1 MAVSEQPT
9 AISPFE
15 SEINDLRRSSRLGR
29 HPFVKSLLE
38 GKATTEQLKV
48 QAVEW
53 YFHTVVF
60 PNALANLLARCKIPQ
75 MRAALSEGL
84 YEEYTGLI
92 TKTKAHLDLYF
103 DYTNTLGI
111 TREFLEQHAY
121 MTPGTSSLVN
131 WYLYSTAQLEP
142 LVGIATLAVAAEGQN
157 VSLPGDPGASG
168 MMVKAL
174 KDHYGYSDEGL
185 EFWIVHDYAD
195 QEHST
200 AGVKLVV
207 RYAETDQQKEMVRSA
222 IRHTQDCMWATF
234 NDVTN
239 YTWEEVTRN
248 NCAMFY

>member
-1 MAVSEQPT
+1 MTVTHEPELSA
-9 AISPFE
+9 FE
-15 SEINDLRRSSRLGR
+15 DEINALRRSSRIR
-29 HPFVKSLLE
+29 QHPFVKSLLA
-38 GKATTEQLKV
+38 GTAPREQLKV
-48 QAVEW
+48 HAVQW

-92 TKTKAHLDLYF
+92 THTKAHLDLFF
-103 DYTNTLGI
+103 DYAKTLDI
-111 TREFLEQHAY
+111 SREFLEGHAY
-121 MTPGTSSLVN
+121 LTPGTSALIN
-131 WYLYSTAQLEP
+131 WYLYATSQLEP

-157 VSLPGDPGASG
+157 VTMPDDPGASG

-174 KDHYGYSDEGL
+174 KEHYAYTDEKL
-185 EFWIVHDYAD
+185 EFWLVHDYAD

-207 RYAETDQQKEMVRSA
+207 KYADTDNKKDMVRSA
-222 IRHTQDCMWATF
+222 IRHTQDCMWATMS
-234 NDVTN
+234 DATN
-239 YTWEEVTRN
+239 FTWDQVTRN

>member
-1 MAVSEQPT
+1 MAITNQPAIT
-9 AISPFE
+9 AFE
-15 SEINDLRRSSRLGR
+15 KEINELRRSSRIST

-38 GKATTEQLKV
+38 GKATKDQIKV
-48 QAVEW
+48 HAIEW

-60 PNALANLLARCKIPQ
+60 PNALANLLARCKIQQ

-84 YEEYTGLI
+84 YEEYTGQI

-103 DYTNTLGI
+103 DYTNALGI

-121 MTPGTSSLVN
+121 LTPGTSSLIN
-131 WYLYSTAQLEP
+131 WYLYSTSELDP

-157 VSLPGDPGASG
+157 VSRPGDPGASG
-168 MMVKAL
+168 VLAKGL
-174 KDHYGYSDEGL
+174 KDHYGFKDADL
-185 EFWIVHDYAD
+185 EFWTVHDYAD

-207 RYAETDQQKEMVRSA
+207 KFAQTDAQKEMVRAA

-234 NDVTN
+234 SDATN
-239 YTWEEVTRN
+239 FTWEQVTRN
-248 NCAMFY
+248 NCAIFY